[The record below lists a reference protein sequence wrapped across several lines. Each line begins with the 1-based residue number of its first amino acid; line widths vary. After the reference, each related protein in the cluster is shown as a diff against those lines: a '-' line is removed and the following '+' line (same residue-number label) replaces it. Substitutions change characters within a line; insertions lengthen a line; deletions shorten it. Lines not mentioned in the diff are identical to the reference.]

1 MTKDS
6 LSQIPVKQNKPNI
19 ISAASAAN
27 SITPVQ
33 TINTKKKDFS
43 LTQAL
48 LLLHVQR
55 VNLSTSK

>member
-33 TINTKKKDFS
+33 TINTKKDFS